1 MPLATTI
8 SHNQHILDQLK
19 QGAMVITPNN
29 RLSRE
34 LLVHFA
40 NQYPEACL
48 EKPRVYAYHELLR
61 MLFIEAQLQLPTYTH
76 PVLLST
82 IHLRRLWR
90 QMLEATS
97 STGLTEGL
105 LQALIKAW
113 SLCHEW
119 NVNLDDGAFQQ
130 SPQHLQFSHWAQDI
144 EHQLKTL
151 NALSEYHLSAY
162 LQQHLPN
169 LSLPKK
175 WIWFCFDDYTPA
187 QLALQEQLAS
197 LDYTIETADLTPHEA
212 TTHQLNVEEIY
223 DEYLQLN
230 EWIKAHPHQRL
241 GIIVPALEKEAQY
254 LTRLMHHTFDQ
265 PSVNISFSQP
275 LSSYPLVAHALVWLT
290 LDLRTISSHQ
300 RQLLFT
306 SIYLEGAHQ
315 EQHQRTQWMQ
325 KSSFFLE
332 ETLSWTYFLE
342 QLPHSSLKKNLQ
354 KLKPYP
360 ATASLSNWLSH
371 FEFRLKQLGFPG
383 DIELDSTSY
392 QCLQRLIMLFDEFR
406 SLQLLTNNMTQQE
419 ALETLRELADISI
432 FQPERK
438 QTSIHILGLLEAS
451 GCLFDHIWVM
461 HMTDQNFPQ
470 QGQCSAFIPLSIQ
483 KNLNMPHANH
493 ARDMRYA
500 TQTFQRLIAGSRSQ
514 VFSYARF
521 NQDSPTLPSPFL
533 NNLPHRLNT
542 EISCLSTHHRE
553 IVEENYHLP
562 LQPHEKFG
570 GGTALLAN
578 QAKCPF
584 RAFAAHRLCLQKDNE
599 LSIGLNPK
607 ERGQILHLIL
617 EKLWHEL
624 QSQQQL
630 LAMPKEAL
638 NTLIDEKI
646 TEALKP
652 FIALHDTSFPELL
665 QAIEKKRLTQL
676 ILACLDF
683 EKTRPNFQISALEQN
698 AEITLAGLTFR
709 VKLDRMDLL
718 DSGEKWVIDYK
729 SRLPTQKPWNED
741 RPEEPQLLLYALL
754 DESIHGMMFIELRHG
769 KIECAGLTDGETI
782 DGMQKLKENEH
793 WSAHQARWHAE
804 LTSLAEEF
812 KIGNCAPSP
821 SRTSICSLCE
831 FKPLCRIG

>member
-8 SHNQHILDQLK
+8 SHNQHILDHLK
-19 QGAMVITPNN
+19 KGGMIVTPNN

-48 EKPRVYAYHELLR
+48 EKPRVYAYNELLR
-61 MLFIEAQLQLPTYTH
+61 MLFIEAQQQLPTYAH

-90 QMLEATS
+90 ETLDATQS
-97 STGLTEGL
+97 PPLTEGL

-113 SLCHEW
+113 SLSHEW
-119 NVNLDDGAFQQ
+119 NVNLNDNAFQQ
-130 SPQHLQFSHWAQDI
+130 SPQHLQFSHWVHHI
-144 EHQLKTL
+144 EHQLKKL
-151 NALSEYHLSAY
+151 NAITEYHLSAY
-162 LQQHLPN
+162 LQQHLAN
-169 LSLPKK
+169 LSLPKT
-175 WIWFCFDDYTPA
+175 WVWFCFDDYTPA
-187 QLALQEQLAS
+187 QLALQEQLIS
-197 LDYTIETADLTPHEA
+197 LGYTVNRADLTPHEA
-212 TTHQLNVEEIY
+212 ITHQLSVEETY

-230 EWIKAHPHQRL
+230 EWIKSHANERL
-241 GIIVPALEKEAQY
+241 GIIVPALEEEAQY

-265 PSVNISFSQP
+265 PNVNISFSQP
-275 LSSYPLVAHALVWLT
+275 LSSYPLAAHALVWLT
-290 LDLRTISSHQ
+290 LDLTTISSHQ

-306 SIYLEGAHQ
+306 SIYLEGARQ
-315 EQHQRTQWMQ
+315 EQHQRAQWMQ
-325 KSSFFLE
+325 KASFFVE

-342 QLPHSSLKKNLQ
+342 QLPNSSLKKNLQ

-360 ATASLSNWLSH
+360 PKASVSEWLSH
-371 FEFRLKQLGFPG
+371 FELRLKQLGFPG

-392 QCLQRLIMLFDEFR
+392 QCLQRFIMLFDEFR
-406 SLQLLTNNMTQQE
+406 TLQLLTNTMTQKE

-432 FQPERK
+432 FQPEKK

-470 QGQCSAFIPLSIQ
+470 QGQCSAFIPISIQ

-521 NQDSPTLPSPFL
+521 NQDSPALPSPFL
-533 NNLPHRLNT
+533 TSLPHYLNMA
-542 EISCLSTHHRE
+542 IPCSTVHHRE

-562 LQPHEKFG
+562 LQPHEKVG

-584 RAFAAHRLCLQKDNE
+584 RAFAAHRLHLQKDNE

-617 EKLWHEL
+617 EKLWQEL
-624 QSQQQL
+624 KSQQQL
-630 LAMPKEAL
+630 LGMSKDTLYAL
-638 NTLIDEKI
+638 VEEKI
-646 TEALKP
+646 TDTLKP
-652 FIALHDTSFPELL
+652 FMALHDASYPELL
-665 QAIEKKRLTQL
+665 QTLEKKRLTQL

-683 EKTRPNFQISALEQN
+683 EKTRPNFEISALEKN

-729 SRLPTQKPWNED
+729 SRLPTQKPWNEE

-769 KIECAGLTDGETI
+769 KIECAGLTNGDTI
-782 DGMQKLKENEH
+782 SGMQKLKENEH
-793 WSAHQARWHAE
+793 WSTHQARWHAQ
-804 LTSLAEEF
+804 LTTLAEEF
-812 KIGNCAPSP
+812 KIGDFYPAPT
-821 SRTSICSLCE
+821 RASICGMCE
-831 FKPLCRIG
+831 FKPLCRIS